1 LITKITMEKE
11 KSQNKIKT
19 GCNKTISSGLDYE
32 YCGKR
37 DKYGRILLCK
47 DCYNFKEDWDAKWIK
62 N

>member
-1 LITKITMEKE
+1 MEKE